1 MKVGI
6 STATFFSKV
15 LTEDSFSVI
24 QRCGGDTCEVFLTT
38 FYEYKDSFGRLL
50 KERKGDFDVYSVHSL
65 NTQFEPQLFNKVQRT
80 YDDAEG
86 VFRSVLNVGQI
97 IGAKAYTFHAQAR
110 LKQSV
115 YIDPKFVGER
125 MSKLGEISREYG
137 IKLCLENVHWATFDS
152 PDFFRKMKPYAQ
164 NIGTVLDIKQA
175 RQSGYDW
182 REYIDVMGES
192 IANVHV
198 SDVKDG
204 KITMVGKGEFPF
216 KELVER
222 LKDVG
227 YDGPLIIEQYAGN
240 YDSVDEVAESVEY
253 LKNTLEA

>member
-38 FYEYKDSFGRLL
+38 FFEYRDEFGRLL
-50 KERKGDFDVYSVHSL
+50 KERKGDLDVYSVHSL

-80 YDDAEG
+80 YDDAEQ
-86 VFRSVLNVGQI
+86 VFRSVLNVGRTL
-97 IGAKAYTFHAQAR
+97 GAKAYTFHAQAR

-125 MSKLGEISREYG
+125 MSRLGEIAKEYG

-152 PDFFRKMKPYAQ
+152 PDFYRQMKPYAKG
-164 NIGTVLDIKQA
+164 IGTVLDIKQA

-182 REYIDVMGES
+182 REYIDVMGNDLT
-192 IANVHV
+192 NVHV

-204 KITMVGKGEFPF
+204 KIAMVGKGEFPF
-216 KELVER
+216 KELVAR

-253 LKNTLEA
+253 LKNILEA

>member
-1 MKVGI
+1 M
-6 STATFFSKV
+6 
-15 LTEDSFSVI
+15 
-24 QRCGGDTCEVFLTT
+24 
-38 FYEYKDSFGRLL
+38 
-50 KERKGDFDVYSVHSL
+50 
-65 NTQFEPQLFNKVQRT
+65 
-80 YDDAEG
+80 
-86 VFRSVLNVGQI
+86 
-97 IGAKAYTFHAQAR
+97 
-110 LKQSV
+110 

-192 IANVHV
+192 ITNVHV

-204 KITMVGKGEFPF
+204 KITMVGKGDFPF

-253 LKNTLEA
+253 LKNILEA

>member
-38 FYEYKDSFGRLL
+38 FFEYRKEFARLL
-50 KERKGDFDVYSVHSL
+50 AERKGDFDVYSVHSL
-65 NTQFEPQLFNKVQRT
+65 NTQFEPQLFNKVPRT
-80 YDDAEG
+80 YSDAEEI
-86 VFRSVLNVGQI
+86 FRSVLNVGQI
-97 IGAKAYTFHAQAR
+97 LGARAYTFHAQAR

-125 MSKLGEISREYG
+125 MSKLGAIANEYG

-152 PDFFRKMKPYAQ
+152 PEFFRQMKPYAQ

-175 RQSGYDW
+175 RLSGYDW
-182 REYIDVMGES
+182 REYISVMGES
-192 IANVHV
+192 ITNVHV

-204 KITMVGKGEFPF
+204 KIVMVGKGEFPF
-216 KELVER
+216 KELVQR

-240 YDSVDEVAESVEY
+240 YDSFDEVKESVQY
-253 LKNTLEA
+253 LKNILEA

>member
-24 QRCGGDTCEVFLTT
+24 QRCGGDTCEVFLNT
-38 FYEYKDSFGRLL
+38 FFEYRDEFARLL
-50 KERKGDFDVYSVHSL
+50 LDRKGDFDVYSVHSL
-65 NTQFEPQLFNKVQRT
+65 NTQFEPQLFNKVART
-80 YDDAEG
+80 YNDAEG
-86 VFRSVLNVGQI
+86 IFRSVLGVGRT
-97 IGAKAYTFHAQAR
+97 IGAKAYTFHAQSR

-125 MSKLGEISREYG
+125 ISKLGAIASEYG

-152 PDFFRKMKPYAQ
+152 PEFFRQMQPYAQ

-182 REYIDVMGES
+182 REYIDVMGSS
-192 IANVHV
+192 ITNVHV

-204 KITMVGKGEFPF
+204 KIAMVGKGEFPF
-216 KELVER
+216 KELVAR

-240 YDSVDEVAESVEY
+240 YDSFDEVKESVEY
-253 LKNTLEA
+253 LKNILEA

>member
-38 FYEYKDSFGRLL
+38 FYEYASAFAQLL
-50 KERKGDFDVYSVHSL
+50 KQRKGDFDVYSVHSL
-65 NTQFEPQLFNKVQRT
+65 NTQFEPQLFNKVPRT
-80 YDDAEG
+80 YADAESI
-86 VFRSVLNVGQI
+86 FRSVLDVGKT
-97 IGAKAYTFHAQAR
+97 IGARAYTFHAQAR

-115 YIDPKFVGER
+115 YIDPKFVGDR
-125 MSKLGEISREYG
+125 MSKLGDIASEYG

-152 PDFFRKMKPYAQ
+152 PEFFRQMKPYAQ

-182 REYIDVMGES
+182 REYLDVMGS
-192 IANVHV
+192 SVTNVHV

-204 KITMVGKGEFPF
+204 KIVMVGKGEFPF
-216 KELVER
+216 KELVTR

-240 YDSVDEVAESVEY
+240 YDSFDEVKESVEY
-253 LKNTLEA
+253 LKNILEA